1 MTDGV
6 GWGSVVPGILGL
18 AILWVLP
25 GYAVL
30 RGLGA
35 RGLLALGAGP
45 AVTTG
50 LAGVLAIAYAL
61 VGVPWSLLTFG
72 LGALLA
78 VVVGALIG
86 AVLGTTRHPSGVTVA
101 GERALRHTERG
112 WLSLT
117 WLLGGGVL
125 AAAMMTGMG
134 RADQPPQA
142 WDAVFHLN
150 ALWFVR
156 ETGDASSLGGL
167 APMYA
172 GNAEPFY
179 PAVWHSLVA
188 IAPGFSGVT
197 EAANASSL
205 VLGSVIWIAGLV
217 ALARV
222 VWPARALPT
231 ILVPVLAATYVTF
244 PAIAVSMLAVW
255 PFALSTACVPGTI
268 ALLIAAV
275 RGVLSWRMHLA
286 LGIGLAWAVAGVVLA
301 HASGLF
307 SLALLALPLL
317 TVLLA
322 RQLRRQFRLGRR
334 ASAVGAGVLWVVLVA
349 GATAFLLTFPPVLA
363 IMDYRRGGQDSYL
376 PGMGSLAIDHPL
388 IYVYKITSVNL
399 VTTLLVWLGVVLAI
413 RWRHARWLVVS
424 LLAAVVLTLLAAG
437 PPDQPLR
444 VLAGFWYTQA
454 SRINQLLLIPAI
466 LLAAGAG
473 GWLVGRLSRSLRL
486 RVEWVAAG
494 LVVALVVL
502 TSGLRWTSQVQV
514 MASTYTTSPIAW
526 GTILEPEEIAMID
539 RAAQTL
545 PEDAVVLGEPVA
557 GSPYLLHRAGIDVV
571 FPQLSPIPGSPARDV
586 VLDRFDGWASD
597 PEVCEAVRELGVTH
611 VYADSLT
618 FEDPANAKWEETSP
632 GLRNLDPDGG
642 HGSGADLL
650 GRAGTEATEEAE
662 EIEASEASEAAWTLL
677 DEGGHASLWE
687 FTGCA

>member
-1 MTDGV
+1 MSDPV
-6 GWGSVVPGILGL
+6 GWVAVAPGIV
-18 AILWVLP
+18 AMAVLWVLP

-30 RGLGA
+30 RVLGA

-50 LAGVLAIAYAL
+50 LAGVLA
-61 VGVPWSLLTFG
+61 VGYEVAGLPWGLATFG
-72 LGALLA
+72 VGALLA
-78 VVVGALIG
+78 VVVAALIG
-86 AVLGTTRHPSGVTVA
+86 RALGSTHDPTGITVA
-101 GERALRHTERG
+101 GEGPLRPAERG
-112 WLSLT
+112 WLALT
-117 WLLGGGVL
+117 WALGGGTL

-134 RADQPPQA
+134 RASQPPQA

-156 ETGDASSLGGL
+156 ETGNASSLGGL
-167 APMYA
+167 SPMYA
-172 GNAEPFY
+172 EQAAPFY

-188 IAPGFSGVT
+188 ITPGFRGVT

-205 VLGSVIWIAGLV
+205 VLGSVIWVAGLV

-231 ILVPVLAATYVTF
+231 ILTPVLAATFVTF
-244 PAIAVSMLAVW
+244 PAVAVSMLAVW

-268 ALLIAAV
+268 ALLIATF
-275 RGVLSWRMHLA
+275 RGVLRWRMHLSLA
-286 LGIGLAWAVAGVVLA
+286 LGLAWAVAGVVLA

-307 SLALLALPLL
+307 SLALLALPVL
-317 TVLLA
+317 TVLLV

-334 ASAVGAGVLWVVLVA
+334 ASAIVVGVA
-349 GATAFLLTFPPVLA
+349 GAAAVLGLAAFLLTFPPVLA
-363 IMDYRRGGQDSYL
+363 IMDYQRGGQDSYL
-376 PGMGSLAIDHPL
+376 PGMGSLALDHPL
-388 IYVYKITSVNL
+388 VYVYKITSVNL
-399 VTTLLVWLGVVLAI
+399 VVTLLVWLGIALAV

-424 LLAAVVLTLLAAG
+424 LVVAVVLTLLAAG

-454 SRINQLLLIPAI
+454 SRINQLVLVPAVM
-466 LLAAGAG
+466 LAGGAAG
-473 GWLVGRLSRSLRL
+473 WLCGRLSRQLRV

-526 GTILEPEEIAMID
+526 GTILEPEEIAMVD
-539 RAAQTL
+539 RAGSTL
-545 PEDAVVLGEPVA
+545 PEGAVVLGEPVA
-557 GSPYLLHRAGIDVV
+557 GSPYLLHRAGVDVV
-571 FPQLSPIPGSPARDV
+571 FPQLSPIPDSPERA
-586 VLDRFDGWASD
+586 VLMDRFDDWDSD
-597 PEVCEAVRELGVTH
+597 PSVCEAVRALGVTH
-611 VYADSLT
+611 VYADALT
-618 FEDPANAKWEETSP
+618 FEDPANAKWEESTP

-642 HGSGADLL
+642 KGSGAP
-650 GRAGTEATEEAE
+650 GSVGIGAGDEDEGWRE
-662 EIEASEASEAAWTLL
+662 AWTLV

-687 FTGCA
+687 FSGCS